1 MNELKN
7 WLISKLPVLVPYQ
20 ISEVISG
27 TQQLTFKFETLNGID
42 DPLCLKVRSKKKK
55 DASVDEII
63 KYSIS
68 DEVLELQFVKRLQN
82 TPFFVSSLANDNYT
96 LYIIDFYEWAPVTTL
111 YRVFYFQYISNYKK
125 LEVRLPSIHKKLGQ
139 NIFSIQDWYFT
150 YMRSGSEKVDNSTL
164 KLPFSEDETRSQ
176 IFIFSFSEKQP
187 SSEDLSIKSLL
198 ARINKL
204 ETEVRKYHILQDL
217 KIQDR
222 KKQQILDELWSRQKG
237 LNPDR
242 NLNKSQSDEEFSNS
256 DVFLWTVE
264 LCRYME
270 WSDLLDTKS
279 KKKFQNFIKGHQNN
293 KKVFYDAYFQD
304 RYTPDEII
312 DRLQSWW
319 DQYSL
324 PLYRMK
330 FKKELQTNPSL
341 IFIIYSLALQMQLP
355 WSNELYRLSN
365 FFYQEPQIAV
375 LAYLF
380 QLMIVRTGEDNT
392 IQIFPGSESGG
403 NIKTLKRGEKE
414 YRHTRFG
421 KIHFTSLREK
431 NVELLKIDKEVI
443 LNHNE
448 TLDQIAIK
456 PNIMPIE
463 LKSLRPNNISIQ
475 INKRMYQVP
484 LIWKKAELSI
494 PGCRIRWIF
503 KKDRFQL
510 TIQADKSIPTVKI
523 NKEVVNLKKTQKAK
537 YYHIVGRSENTA
549 VLKLLDISGR
559 SYFLNQDIS
568 ETTAQ
573 IIGWIQDRHGL
584 LVDNFNIRINSHQI
598 LCRIQESGIFNK
610 SFSISPNLD
619 SIGIVSKKMY
629 KNIPIRKIENR
640 VNIKL
645 LTYFPRE
652 SKGTFL
658 VVLNDELK
666 IRKDE
671 IQHLFLEYLGFIPF
685 ILYKSEIK
693 KRLNT
698 NHLVL
703 IGEID
708 TLYKYEELS
717 TFSKSPL
724 LSIGYPD
731 GIKNLF
737 KILSGQV

>member
-1 MNELKN
+1 MSDLKN

-27 TQQLTFKFETLNGID
+27 TQQLSFKFETRNGTD
-42 DPLCLKVRSKKKK
+42 DPLCLKVRSIKKN
-55 DASVDEII
+55 DDIVDEII
-63 KYSIS
+63 DFSIS
-68 DEVLELQFVKRLQN
+68 GEVSELQFVKRLQN
-82 TPFFVSSLANDNYT
+82 TPFFVSSLANENYS

-111 YRVFYFQYISNYKK
+111 YRVFYFQYISNDKK
-125 LEVRLPSIHKKLGQ
+125 LEVRLPSIHNKLGQ
-139 NIFSIQDWYFT
+139 NIYNIQDWYFT
-150 YMRSGSEKVDNSTL
+150 YTRSGSEKVVNSTL
-164 KLPFSEDETRSQ
+164 KLPFSDDETRSQ
-176 IFIFSFSEKQP
+176 IFIFSFSEKHP
-187 SSEDLSIKSLL
+187 FPEDLSIKSLL
-198 ARINKL
+198 TRINKL
-204 ETEVRKYHILQDL
+204 ETQARKYHILHDL

-242 NLNKSQSDEEFSNS
+242 NLNKSQSDEEFSDS

-264 LCRYME
+264 LCRYMG
-270 WSDLLDTKS
+270 WNGSLDTKS
-279 KKKFQNFIKGHQNN
+279 KKKFQNLIKGPQN
-293 KKVFYDAYFQD
+293 KTIFFYDAYFQD
-304 RYTPDEII
+304 QYTPDKII
-312 DRLQSWW
+312 ETLQSWW

-341 IFIIYSLALQMQLP
+341 IFMIYSLALQMQLP
-355 WSNELYRLSN
+355 WGNELYRLSN

-380 QLMIVRTGEDNT
+380 QLMIIRTGEDNT
-392 IQIFPGSESGG
+392 IQISPGPGSGG
-403 NIKTLKRGEKE
+403 NVKTLKRGEKE
-414 YRHTRFG
+414 YRHTRYG
-421 KIHFTSLREK
+421 KIRFTSLREK

-456 PNIMPIE
+456 PNIIPIE
-463 LKSLRPNNISIQ
+463 LKSLRTNNISIQ
-475 INKRMYQVP
+475 INKSIYQVP

-510 TIQADKSIPTVKI
+510 TCQADKSIPTVKI
-523 NKEVVNLKKTQKAK
+523 DKEVINLKNTQKAK
-537 YYHIVGRSENTA
+537 YYHPVGKSENKG
-549 VLKLLDISGR
+549 VFKLLDISGR
-559 SYFLNQDIS
+559 SYILNQDIS
-568 ETTAQ
+568 ETTVQ
-573 IIGWIQDRHGL
+573 IIGWIQDRYGL
-584 LVDNFNIRINSHQI
+584 LVDNLNIRINSHQI
-598 LCRIQESGIFNK
+598 LCRVQESGIFNK

-640 VNIKL
+640 INIKL
-645 LTYFPRE
+645 MTYFPRE
-652 SKGTFL
+652 NKGTFL
-658 VVLNDELK
+658 VVLNDEFK

-698 NHLVL
+698 DHLVL
-703 IGEID
+703 IEEID
-708 TLYKYEELS
+708 TLYKFEEIN
-717 TFSKSPL
+717 TFSKSSL

>member
-1 MNELKN
+1 MMNELKN
-7 WLISKLPVLVPYQ
+7 WLISKLPVLVPCQ

-27 TQQLTFKFETLNGID
+27 TQQLSFKFETLNGTN
-42 DPLCLKVRSKKKK
+42 DPLCLKVRSKKKN
-55 DASVDEII
+55 DAIVDEII
-63 KYSIS
+63 NFSIS
-68 DEVLELQFVKRLQN
+68 GELSELQFVKRLQN
-82 TPFFVSSLANDNYT
+82 TPFFISSLANENYT
-96 LYIIDFYEWAPVTTL
+96 LYIIDFYDWAPVTTL
-111 YRVFYFQYISNYKK
+111 YRVFYFQYISNGKK
-125 LEVRLPSIHKKLGQ
+125 LEVRLPSVHKKLGQ

-150 YMRSGSEKVDNSTL
+150 YARSGSEKVVNSTL
-164 KLPFSEDETRSQ
+164 KLPFSEDETQSQ

-198 ARINKL
+198 ARLNKL
-204 ETEVRKYHILQDL
+204 ETQARKYHILQDL

-222 KKQQILDELWSRQKG
+222 KNQQILDELWSRQKG

-242 NLNKSQSDEEFSNS
+242 NLNKSQPDEEISDG

-264 LCRYME
+264 LYQYMG
-270 WSDLLDTKS
+270 WSGLLDTKS
-279 KKKFQNFIKGHQNN
+279 KKKIQNLIKGHKNN

-304 RYTPDEII
+304 QYAPDEII
-312 DRLQSWW
+312 DILQSWW

-341 IFIIYSLALQMQLP
+341 IFIIYSLALQMRLP

-380 QLMIVRTGEDNT
+380 QLMIIRTREDNT
-392 IQIFPGSESGG
+392 IQIFPGPESGG
-403 NIKTLKRGEKE
+403 NVKTLKRGVKE

-421 KIHFTSLREK
+421 KIHFTSLREE

-463 LKSLRPNNISIQ
+463 LKSLRTNNISIQ
-475 INKRMYQVP
+475 INKSIYQVP

-510 TIQADKSIPTVKI
+510 TIQADKSMPTVKI
-523 NKEVVNLKKTQKAK
+523 NKEVINLKNTQKAK
-537 YYHIVGRSENTA
+537 YYHIVGRSENTG

-568 ETTAQ
+568 EPTAQ

-584 LVDNFNIRINSHQI
+584 LVDNLNIRFNSHQI
-598 LCRIQESGIFNK
+598 LCRVQESGILNK
-610 SFSISPNLD
+610 SFNISPNLD
-619 SIGIVSKKMY
+619 SIGVVSKKMY

-645 LTYFPRE
+645 MTYFPRE
-652 SKGTFL
+652 NKGTFL

-698 NHLVL
+698 DHLVL

-708 TLYKYEELS
+708 TLYKFEELS
-717 TFSKSPL
+717 TFS
-724 LSIGYPD
+724 
-731 GIKNLF
+731 
-737 KILSGQV
+737 

>member
-1 MNELKN
+1 MSDLKN
-7 WLISKLPVLVPYQ
+7 WLISKLPVLVPCQ

-27 TQQLTFKFETLNGID
+27 TQQLSFKFETLNGTD
-42 DPLCLKVRSKKKK
+42 DPLCLKVRSKKKNNT
-55 DASVDEII
+55 II
-63 KYSIS
+63 GESINFSIS
-68 DEVLELQFVKRLQN
+68 GEVSELQFVKRLQN
-82 TPFFVSSLANDNYT
+82 TPFFISSLANENYT
-96 LYIIDFYEWAPVTTL
+96 LYIIDFYDWAPVTTL
-111 YRVFYFQYISNYKK
+111 YRVFYFQYISNNKK

-139 NIFSIQDWYFT
+139 NIYSIQDWYFT
-150 YMRSGSEKVDNSTL
+150 YTRSGSEKVVNSTL
-164 KLPFSEDETRSQ
+164 KFPFSEDETRGQ
-176 IFIFSFSEKQP
+176 IFVFSFSEKQP
-187 SSEDLSIKSLL
+187 SSEDLSIKPLL

-204 ETEVRKYHILQDL
+204 EAQARKYHILHDL

-242 NLNKSQSDEEFSNS
+242 KLNKSQSDEEFFNS

-264 LCRYME
+264 LCRYMG
-270 WSDLLDTKS
+270 WNGLLDIKA
-279 KKKFQNFIKGHQNN
+279 KKKFQNLIKGPQNN
-293 KKVFYDAYFQD
+293 KMFFYHAYFQD
-304 RYTPDEII
+304 QYTPDEII
-312 DRLQSWW
+312 ETLQSWW

-341 IFIIYSLALQMQLP
+341 IFMIYSLALQMQLP
-355 WSNELYRLSN
+355 WGNELYRLSN
-365 FFYQEPQIAV
+365 FFYQEPQIAL

-380 QLMIVRTGEDNT
+380 QLLIVRTGKDNT
-392 IQIFPGSESGG
+392 IQISPGPGSGG
-403 NIKTLKRGEKE
+403 NVKTLKRGETE

-421 KIHFTSLREK
+421 KIRFTSLREE

-456 PNIMPIE
+456 PNIIPIE
-463 LKSLRPNNISIQ
+463 LKSLRTNNISIQ
-475 INKRMYQVP
+475 INKSIYQVP

-510 TIQADKSIPTVKI
+510 TCQADKSIPTVKI
-523 NKEVVNLKKTQKAK
+523 DKEVVNLKNTQKAK
-537 YYHIVGRSENTA
+537 YYHPVGKSENTG
-549 VLKLLDISGR
+549 VFKLLDISGR

-568 ETTAQ
+568 ETTAH

-584 LVDNFNIRINSHQI
+584 LVDYLNIRINSHQI
-598 LCRIQESGIFNK
+598 LCRVQESGIFNK
-610 SFSISPNLD
+610 SFSIPPNLD

-629 KNIPIRKIENR
+629 KIIPIRKIENR

-645 LTYFPRE
+645 MTYFPRE
-652 SKGTFL
+652 NKGTFL
-658 VVLNDELK
+658 VVLNDEFK

-685 ILYKSEIK
+685 ILYKSDIK

-698 NHLVL
+698 DHLVI

-708 TLYKYEELS
+708 TLYKFEEVS
-717 TFSKSPL
+717 TFSKSSL